1 MGRAGAIGGARGERP
16 NEFKMARITDGWT
29 IAAMTFTSPPHA
41 RHTRTS
47 DSNTRAIN
55 FAQGKFLGRKDEP
68 AACDGLA
75 GSGAAE
81 VGGSERS
88 RTTAA
93 RHLDPGAKTP

>member
-1 MGRAGAIGGARGERP
+1 
-16 NEFKMARITDGWT
+16 MARITDGWT
-29 IAAMTFTSPPHA
+29 IAAMTFASPPHA

-55 FAQGKFLGRKDEP
+55 FAQGKYRGRKNEP

-75 GSGAAE
+75 GSGAAG
-81 VGGSERS
+81 VGGAERS

-93 RHLDPGAKTP
+93 RHVAPPPTRSLALRQQS